1 MQSLHKGVS
10 RIGFRIKLTHLLEPS
25 AATTTNQRLKSSKTL
40 MHNERK
46 LVNVSPQVMYE
57 TVKNVD
63 NYKNF
68 VPYCFESNVVSK
80 TENTSN
86 AKLSVGFGP
95 VTEHY
100 TSKLKFEDVDFVEAL
115 CSDGKLFNSL
125 NCMWKFKPVRSPEMC
140 VIDFHVDFE
149 FKSQFH
155 SSLANLF
162 FNEVVKKMVGAFEQ
176 EAKRQ
181 SAAAEIKPALTKA

>member
-1 MQSLHKGVS
+1 MQNLHKVISNIGL
-10 RIGFRIKLTHLLEPS
+10 RIEITQFLIPN
-25 AATTTNQRLKSSKTL
+25 AATRTSQRLRSSKTL

-46 LVNVSPQVMYE
+46 LINVSPLVMYE

-68 VPYCFESNVVSK
+68 VPYCYESTVISK
-80 TENTSN
+80 TKDSSR

-100 TSKLKFEDVDFVEAL
+100 TSKLKFQEGCFVEAL
-115 CSDGKLFNSL
+115 CSDGKLFSSL
-125 NCMWKFKPVRSPEMC
+125 NCMWKFKPVRSPHMC

-149 FKSQFH
+149 FKSQLH
-155 SSLANLF
+155 SNLANIF

-181 SAAAEIKPALTKA
+181 SSTAEIKPALTKV